1 MVTHTIKMVTEKV
14 LCKEN
19 TVEKVSTDTRDRM
32 KLLQKDMKLVLLE
45 TSIEKLEI
53 SSKNLLMNGK

>member
-19 TVEKVSTDTRDRM
+19 TVETVSTDTRDRM
-32 KLLQKDMKLVLLE
+32 KLLQKDMKW
-45 TSIEKLEI
+45 I
-53 SSKNLLMNGK
+53 SSVED